1 MPDSSPP
8 TTAPSSNSTGS
19 ILAQPVGS
27 LSGEGMDRRVKKKRW
42 TPRRL
47 GLIAAV
53 VAVVALVAWALL
65 SGGGGQRLNVERD
78 RLTMATVEEGA
89 FQEYVAVTGTV
100 LPARTIY
107 LDAVVGGQ
115 VEEKYVEEG
124 AYVEAGQP
132 ILRLSNDNLTLQML
146 SSEAQ
151 LAEQL
156 NDIRTTRLALDQNA
170 LNLAQQMTELDYNI
184 TRLRREH
191 DRTEDL
197 ADRGSI
203 ARQEYEAIR
212 DEYAY
217 MQRRRDLTRQSH
229 RQDSLARA
237 EQLLQMQGQ
246 VRRLRQNLALVQST
260 MDNLVV
266 RAPIDGQLSLL
277 DAEVGESKP
286 AGTRLGQI
294 DASGANKVRAAIDEF
309 YITRVTPGQAARAE
323 LDGERYDLTVR
334 KVFPEVRDGRFEVE
348 FAFAGAE
355 PPSLRRGQSLRLR
368 LELGD
373 PESALLIPR
382 GAFFQTTGGNWVY
395 VVEGDEAIRRPIR
408 LGRQNPQNFEVLE
421 GLAVGE
427 RVVVS
432 GYDAFGDADRL
443 VLR

>member
-1 MPDSSPP
+1 MSDTSTP
-8 TTAPSSNSTGS
+8 TTTPSSNSTGS
-19 ILAQPVGS
+19 ILSKPVGS

-47 GLIAAV
+47 GLIAAG
-53 VAVVALVAWALL
+53 VAVVALIVWALL
-65 SGGGGQRLNVERD
+65 GRGGGQRLNVEQD
-78 RLTMATVEEGA
+78 RLTIATVEEGA

-115 VEEKYVEEG
+115 VEEKFVEEG
-124 AYVEAGQP
+124 AVVQAGQA

-156 NDIRTTRLALDQNA
+156 NNIRATRLALDQNA

-229 RQDSLARA
+229 RQDSLARV
-237 EQLLQMQGQ
+237 EELRQMEGQ
-246 VRRLRQNLALVQST
+246 VSRLRRNLSLVQST
-260 MDNLVV
+260 LDNLVV

-277 DAEVGESKP
+277 DAEVGESKS

-294 DASGANKVRAAIDEF
+294 DAAGSNKVRAAIDEF
-309 YITRVTPGQAARAE
+309 YITRVTQGQAARAE
-323 LDGERYDLTVR
+323 LDGQSYDLVVR

-348 FAFAGAE
+348 FAFDGAE
-355 PPSLRRGQSLRLR
+355 PPNLRRGQSLRLR

-373 PESALLIPR
+373 PEDALLIPR

-395 VVEGDEAIRRPIR
+395 VLEGDEAVRRTIR

-421 GLAVGE
+421 GLAIGE
-427 RVVVS
+427 QVVVS
-432 GYDAFGDADRL
+432 GYDTFGDADRL

>member
-1 MPDSSPP
+1 M
-8 TTAPSSNSTGS
+8 PSSNSTNS
-19 ILAQPVGS
+19 ILSKPAGS

-47 GLIAAV
+47 GLIAA
-53 VAVVALVAWALL
+53 AIALVALIVWALL
-65 SGGGGQRLNVERD
+65 GRGGGQRLNVEQD
-78 RLTMATVEEGA
+78 RLTIATVEEGA

-115 VEEKYVEEG
+115 VEEKFVEEG
-124 AYVEAGQP
+124 AYVQAGEA

-156 NDIRTTRLALDQNA
+156 NNIRATRLALDQNA

-197 ADRGSI
+197 ANRGSI

-212 DEYAY
+212 DEYTY
-217 MQRRRDLTRQSH
+217 MQTRRDLTRQSH
-229 RQDSLARA
+229 RQDSLARV
-237 EQLLQMQGQ
+237 EELRQMEGQ
-246 VRRLRQNLALVQST
+246 VSRLRRNLSLVQST
-260 MDNLVV
+260 LDNLVV

-277 DAEVGESKP
+277 DAEVGESKSP
-286 AGTRLGQI
+286 GTRLGQI
-294 DASGANKVRAAIDEF
+294 DAAGSNKVRAAIDEF
-309 YITRVTPGQAARAE
+309 YITRVTQGQSARAE
-323 LDGERYDLTVR
+323 LDGETYDLTVR

-348 FAFAGAE
+348 FAFDGTE
-355 PPSLRRGQSLRLR
+355 PPNLRRGQSLRLR

-373 PESALLIPR
+373 PEDALLIPR

-395 VVEGDEAIRRPIR
+395 VIEGSEAVRRTIR

-421 GLAVGE
+421 GLAIGE
-427 RVVVS
+427 EVVVS
-432 GYDAFGDADRL
+432 GSDTFGDADRL

>member
-1 MPDSSPP
+1 MHDTSTPATS
-8 TTAPSSNSTGS
+8 TGVNSTGS

-42 TPRRL
+42 TPGRIA
-47 GLIAAV
+47 LIVGA
-53 VAVVALVAWALL
+53 VAVVGLL
-65 SGGGGQRLNVERD
+65 SWAIAGGGGGQRLNVEQD
-78 RLTMATVEEGA
+78 RLTIATVEEGA

-124 AYVEAGQP
+124 AYVQAGQA

-151 LAEQL
+151 LAQQL

-184 TRLRREH
+184 TRLRRES
-191 DRTEDL
+191 DRTREL
-197 ADRGSI
+197 AARGSI
-203 ARQEYEAIR
+203 ARQEYESVR

-217 MQRRRDLTRQSH
+217 MQRRRDLTQASH
-229 RQDSLARA
+229 RQDSLARISQISQME
-237 EQLLQMQGQ
+237 EQVG
-246 VRRLRQNLALVQST
+246 RLRQNLALVQAT
-260 MDNLVV
+260 MGNLIV

-294 DASGANKVRAAIDEF
+294 DAAGSNKVRAGIDEF
-309 YITRVTPGQAARAE
+309 YITRVTQSQAARA
-323 LDGERYDLTVR
+323 DFNGETYDLVVR

-348 FAFAGAE
+348 FAFDGAE

-373 PESALLIPR
+373 PEDAILITR
-382 GAFFQTTGGNWVY
+382 GAFFQTTGGNWIY
-395 VVEGDEAIRRPIR
+395 VIEDREAVRRPIR

-421 GLAVGE
+421 GLAIGE
-427 RVVVS
+427 QVVVS
-432 GYDAFGDADRL
+432 GYETFGEADRL
-443 VLR
+443 VLK